1 MNMLKQNKVFDNFV
15 IDGDLFFTIY
25 DYLRFNKY
33 ARDHNNIHT
42 LYDLE
47 NFNVD
52 QAKELAK
59 EAIDWLRNVQF
70 QKIYKLKLDDN
81 SPDSGT
87 WGTLYYQTLNYMMIV
102 GAEHSIRK
110 GDLDVTI
117 MWADKTIEYLKSLI
131 DEIRE
136 PNDEDLN
143 DI

>member
-1 MNMLKQNKVFDNFV
+1 MHMLKQNKVFYNFV

-33 ARDHNNIHT
+33 ARNHNNIHT

-59 EAIDWLRNVQF
+59 EAINWLREVQF
-70 QKIYKLKLDDN
+70 PKIYKPKLDDG
-81 SPDSGT
+81 SPDSAT

-102 GAEHSIRK
+102 DAEHSICK
-110 GDLDVTI
+110 GDLNVTI
-117 MWADKTIEYLKSLI
+117 KWADKTIEYLDSLI

-136 PNDEDLN
+136 PNDEDF
-143 DI
+143 